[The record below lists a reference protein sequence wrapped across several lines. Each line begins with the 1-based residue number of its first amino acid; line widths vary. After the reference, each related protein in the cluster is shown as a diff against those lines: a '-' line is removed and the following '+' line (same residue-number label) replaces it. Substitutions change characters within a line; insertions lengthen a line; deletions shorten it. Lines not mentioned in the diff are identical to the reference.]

1 VKDWLPQDLEDAVA
15 VSEKASARADVVVA
29 LQHEG
34 RVAMASQCRGYV
46 RVNAAD
52 TEWCFR
58 DITAIAGPWLD
69 GIILPKTESA
79 SILKSVDW
87 ALTALEAEHGMPRGA
102 IDLIP
107 IIETAAGMADL
118 RSICRC
124 GVARVRRLAFGAGD
138 YTLDLA
144 MQWGLEETEL
154 QHARSTLALESRAAG
169 LERPID
175 SPFLKVNRAPKH
187 RAQCRTNHSYNCR
200 RR

>member
-1 VKDWLPQDLEDAVA
+1 MKDWLPQDLEDAVA

-102 IDLIP
+102 IDLHRTP
-107 IIETAAGMADL
+107 QNATRRQSPLQALPL
-118 RSICRC
+118 RPFRLL
-124 GVARVRRLAFGAGD
+124 VYRVFLSCFPPGRRA
-138 YTLDLA
+138 
-144 MQWGLEETEL
+144 
-154 QHARSTLALESRAAG
+154 
-169 LERPID
+169 
-175 SPFLKVNRAPKH
+175 
-187 RAQCRTNHSYNCR
+187 
-200 RR
+200 

>member
-1 VKDWLPQDLEDAVA
+1 MPWLG
-15 VSEKASARADVVVA
+15 ARRPPHELTWGWLFRTGGGSRWLRSVVA
-29 LQHEG
+29 
-34 RVAMASQCRGYV
+34 
-46 RVNAAD
+46 
-52 TEWCFR
+52 T
-58 DITAIAGPWLD
+58 
-69 GIILPKTESA
+69 SA
-79 SILKSVDW
+79 STRPTRS
-87 ALTALEAEHGMPRGA
+87 G
-102 IDLIP
+102 
-107 IIETAAGMADL
+107 ADL